1 MKTIKALMILC
12 MVCSYWA
19 AFAVEE
25 KPGPDAVVSK
35 VLPQAMPHE
44 TTKRTEFL
52 WDNFANKPDADQF
65 SNYTSGNWTNN
76 FAAFA
81 SNLVAKAKAQKLNS
95 EALRKTLTKV
105 FEHSKGL
112 VAYLPVGAY
121 QTTLDS
127 RSIWIITVKWET
139 LMMGVDAHLVHIR
152 MFAFDQTTLELVE
165 YSTCN

>member
-81 SNLVAKAKAQKLNS
+81 SNLVAKAKAQKQKS
-95 EALRKTLTKV
+95 SRV
-105 FEHSKGL
+105 L
-112 VAYLPVGAY
+112 VSAFRGVG
-121 QTTLDS
+121 DH
-127 RSIWIITVKWET
+127 RSSIAGTIFYE
-139 LMMGVDAHLVHIR
+139 L
-152 MFAFDQTTLELVE
+152 QSCLVE
-165 YSTCN
+165 GEHPNVHQMRIHTHH